1 MSDYELGVFWAAIIW
16 LLETSRLFLSLNS
29 QLNRNLRKVG
39 CRVRW
44 AGGQPRMMEQD
55 EINPTRNKVI
65 IKSSL
70 YLLWGLISIALSW
83 LFVIYSMVRWVK
95 SFYSYNF
102 GAPEVIKIQRFKMN
116 NIDMSF
122 DEILKLMYDVE
133 VFLGSKMKDNKFLD
147 YKKRHIEKMKLFGTE
162 ELIDKIS

>member
-1 MSDYELGVFWAAIIW
+1 MSDYELGVFWASIIW
-16 LLETSRLFLSLNS
+16 LVETSRLFLSLNS

-70 YLLWGLISIALSW
+70 YILWGIISIALSW
-83 LFVIYSMVRWVK
+83 LFVIYSIARWVK

-102 GAPEVIKIQRFKMN
+102 NVPELVKIQRFKMN

-122 DEILKLMYDVE
+122 DEILKLMYEVE
-133 VFLGSKMKDNKFLD
+133 VLFSSKMKDINYLD
-147 YKKRHIEKMKLFGTE
+147 YKKRHIEKMKLFETE
-162 ELIDKIS
+162 ELLDKIS